1 MRGPELCFAG
11 LPTEESKGLKL
22 EPLSRQTFNRRL
34 KRLMETGLEKGFVE
48 LSTITDK
55 LQLSLDE
62 EKRLK
67 KTIKLFFAKGIKV
80 LDDGDE
86 VVEEEGCI
94 ASLGAEEH
102 EKTRDRDSDNLIK
115 FYLNELNDL
124 DMLDDNQRMD
134 LAKKV
139 REGDPKAREALIKA
153 NLRLVVSIAKKYTNR
168 GLLFLDLIQEG
179 NIGLMKSVEKFEYS
193 LGYKFST
200 YASWW
205 IKQTIR
211 RALSDHTRIIRL
223 PAYMVE
229 KVNKVK
235 KVMRMHLQETGNEPT
250 IEQISE
256 ISGIPEDKVKEI
268 LDYLKEPIS
277 LEKTIGDDDYYLTN
291 VVESKKSKTPED
303 IVFRTMLK
311 KQIQIILGQLSEKER
326 GILIQRFGL
335 DNGVPRSL
343 EFIGNQM
350 NISRERV
357 RQIQDKALKKL
368 RKMKNTIS
376 FRYLV

>member
-1 MRGPELCFAG
+1 
-11 LPTEESKGLKL
+11 
-22 EPLSRQTFNRRL
+22 
-34 KRLMETGLEKGFVE
+34 MEVGLEKGSVE
-48 LSTITDK
+48 LSVITEK

-67 KTIKLFFAKGIKV
+67 KTIKLFLIKGIRV
-80 LDDGDE
+80 LDEGDE
-86 VVEEEGCI
+86 VVEEDGYIAAVGADEG
-94 ASLGAEEH
+94 
-102 EKTRDRDSDNLIK
+102 EKSKDRESDNLIK
-115 FYLNELNDL
+115 FYLNELNEL
-124 DMLDDNQRMD
+124 DMLDDNQRME

-139 REGDPKAREALIKA
+139 RQGDPKAREALIKA

-250 IEQISE
+250 NEQIAE
-256 ISGIPEDKVKEI
+256 RSGIPEDKVNEI
-268 LDYLKEPIS
+268 LDYLKEPLS
-277 LEKTIGDDDYYLTN
+277 LEKTIGDDDYFLTN
-291 VVESKKSKTPED
+291 VVESKKVKTPDD
-303 IVFRTMLK
+303 IVFGNMLK
-311 KQIQIILGQLSEKER
+311 KQIKTILEQLSDKER

-335 DNGVPRSL
+335 DNGAPRSL

-350 NISRERV
+350 SISRERV

-376 FRYLV
+376 FRYFI